1 MQKDYFGPV
10 SKFSIIGDRSVVETH
25 PPGYNNSS
33 VPTTN
38 LVVTREVLTCDK
50 IPTFLEKS
58 NSMTEDNQLDKTR
71 KSDITV
77 NGVSLME
84 MMRKKK
90 TTPAKKTTS
99 NKKPPKDKNKK
110 YVVSTSSSNS
120 IRNYLTKKKQEN
132 SEDEH
137 HEQHQEDNRKTKN
150 HLETEDN
157 HRVTHGE
164 DDLGDG
170 DNMDNP
176 RQPSPRV
183 KMTFGTLP
191 PLLSDLSRR
200 E

>member
-1 MQKDYFGPV
+1 MQKDCFGPV

-38 LVVTREVLTCDK
+38 LVVTREVLTRK
-50 IPTFLEKS
+50 EIPTFLNKS
-58 NSMTEDNQLDKTR
+58 NSTTEDNQLDKTR

-84 MMRKKK
+84 IMRKKK
-90 TTPAKKTTS
+90 TTSAKKTTS

-110 YVVSTSSSNS
+110 NVASTPSNNS

-132 SEDEH
+132 NEDERY
-137 HEQHQEDNRKTKN
+137 QEDIMKTED
-150 HLETEDN
+150 HLEIEDN

-191 PLLSDLSRR
+191 TLLSDLSRR
-200 E
+200 ELG